1 VQFGAVQGWTGPPE
15 FLVGVDERY
24 EALSAPGTF
33 TSRAQYES
41 TIKDPA
47 VLDMMLALGA
57 NKGLIGGGI
66 YPIGPSSIV
75 TKKQIQ
81 HLSDYAGLK
90 IRVLASPFQ
99 LELIKRMGG
108 SPVAMTLADVLPAL
122 QQGALDGSLTTM
134 TQYTT
139 LHYIDVAKYVTET
152 DQPYVSS
159 MTVLSKKWVDGLTPD
174 LQKIVRDDAAKIST
188 DIVPFVDQ
196 FFDEQRDIWK
206 KSGGVVERLPAED
219 QAAMLAKISS
229 IADDLSK
236 SKPDLNAAVKVV
248 FATTAKYK

>member
-24 EALSAPGTF
+24 EALSAPGLF
-33 TSRAQYES
+33 KSRQQYER

-47 VLDMMLALGA
+47 VTDLMLGLGA
-57 NKGLIGGGI
+57 NKGLVGVGI

-75 TKKQIQ
+75 TKKQVQ
-81 HLSDYAGLK
+81 RLSDYAGLK

-108 SPVAMTLADVLPAL
+108 SPIAMTLADVLPAL

-152 DQPYVSS
+152 DQPYVTSIA
-159 MTVLSKKWVDGLTPD
+159 VLSKKWVDGLSPD
-174 LQKIVRDDAAKIST
+174 LQKIVKDDAAKTSR
-188 DIVPFVDQ
+188 DIVR
-196 FFDEQRDIWK
+196 EIWK
-206 KSGGVVERLPAED
+206 KSGGSAIHLPAAD
-219 QAAMLAKISS
+219 QAELLGKVSS

-236 SKPDLNAAVKVV
+236 SKPELNAAVKSM
-248 FATTAKYK
+248 FTAADKNK